1 MIETGVRRAMWNR
14 TDKPFILGRDVR
26 EVSVEGQIIR

>member
-1 MIETGVRRAMWNR
+1 MIDPGVRRAMWYR

-26 EVSVEGQIIR
+26 EVGVERHIIR